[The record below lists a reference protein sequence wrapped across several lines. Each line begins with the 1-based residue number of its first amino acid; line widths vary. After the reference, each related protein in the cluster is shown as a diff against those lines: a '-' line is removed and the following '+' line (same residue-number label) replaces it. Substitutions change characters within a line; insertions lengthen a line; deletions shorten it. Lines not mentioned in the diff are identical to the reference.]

1 MAKVGSVLTHL
12 APCQRDPDDH
22 RCSGRL
28 SCSGSQTRHWSTT
41 NAENITCE
49 RTGFPASTR
58 PGMSSFGTYSLS
70 SRLSVSFLD
79 TRRLDFFLFL
89 PRFSALSLPPGTSR
103 FGLAGFGAAASGS
116 GTRGASGR
124 TGATPF
130 TSAARSPT
138 CTGAIPAAPY
148 PCTHWSLKST
158 NHEKPIVIFHA
169 PVLRHWPWT
178 RLMMTSRYRPAPSRC
193 LNPNLTPRRL
203 PHPTPCP

>member
-79 TRRLDFFLFL
+79 TRRLEIWTSSSFCHASRLCHCHPGRRDLVWL
-89 PRFSALSLPPGTSR
+89 DLVLQLQARGQGEHQEELEPRRSHQRRARRRVLVRYQQRPIHAHIGHSNQPTTRSRLSYSTHPCSVTGH
-103 FGLAGFGAAASGS
+103 GLA
-116 GTRGASGR
+116 
-124 TGATPF
+124 
-130 TSAARSPT
+130 
-138 CTGAIPAAPY
+138 
-148 PCTHWSLKST
+148 
-158 NHEKPIVIFHA
+158 
-169 PVLRHWPWT
+169 
-178 RLMMTSRYRPAPSRC
+178 
-193 LNPNLTPRRL
+193 
-203 PHPTPCP
+203 